1 MLLDRYIG
9 GLTLRAFLIISI
21 GLTALFSLLTFVEQL
36 SYVGRGNYRVTDA
49 LIYVLLTAPYRLLQL
64 TPVSMLLSTLLA
76 LGTLAR
82 ASELT
87 AFRSLGISEARIIGA
102 VLKLALPII
111 VALFLVAQFVVPPT
125 QQLAQRQQAAA
136 LNDAVPLLSADGF
149 WAENNRQYLNVQN
162 FGYGN
167 VMEGIEIYSFGD
179 DGTLHSYIHADR
191 ADIEPDGTWLLTG
204 VLRKQ
209 VVSSQFITQKFAS
222 LGWNSFISGREV
234 QLLTLPPET
243 MPPVALYEY
252 IQGLKRLHQQA
263 IRYEQKFWTMVSIP
277 LSILAMVLIAAPFVF
292 GTQRSQSAGRQLFIG
307 TILGVVFLLSQQI
320 TSYLGLLLDLNPA
333 VSALAPTLLLLGLGG
348 YLLQR
353 QHDMLARP
361 SHFPQFLEKLPIA
374 RALFG
379 KQNDEDEAKPDDLKH
394 EVK

>member
-9 GLTLRAFLIISI
+9 GLTLRAFLIISV

-36 SYVGRGNYRVTDA
+36 SYVGRGNYRLTDA

-76 LGTLAR
+76 LGTLGR
-82 ASELT
+82 ASEL
-87 AFRSLGISEARIIGA
+87 
-102 VLKLALPII
+102 
-111 VALFLVAQFVVPPT
+111 LVAQFIVPPA

-136 LNDAVPLLSADGF
+136 LNDAVPLLSAGGF
-149 WAENNRQYLNVQN
+149 WAENNRQYLNVQD

-167 VMEGIEIYSFGD
+167 TMEGIEIYSFGD

-209 VVSSQFITQKFAS
+209 IVSSQFITQTFAS

-252 IQGLKRLHQQA
+252 IQGLKQLHQQA

-292 GTQRSQSAGRQLFIG
+292 GTQRSQGAGRQLFIG

-320 TSYLGLLLDLNPA
+320 TGYLGLLLDLNPA
-333 VSALAPTLLLLGLGG
+333 VSALAPTLLLLGLGA

-353 QHDMLARP
+353 QHDTLARP

-379 KQNDEDEAKPDDLKH
+379 KQSDEDEAEPGDLKH
-394 EVK
+394 EIK